1 MWFLLMAVKLNMTP
15 SLTFMPIKVKIAC
28 VFLVRENLI
37 NSQSIQIYLYWLI
50 MSQREKPNLY
60 SKESIK
66 KGLKTSMWQQ
76 VILMQNKN
84 FLITIIL
91 IFYDLTLLFME
102 DRPSFNNI

>member
-50 MSQREKPNLY
+50 MSQRKAKSL
-60 SKESIK
+60 
-66 KGLKTSMWQQ
+66 LKRKYQKRF
-76 VILMQNKN
+76 KN
-84 FLITIIL
+84 FYVATSHFNAKQELSDYYYSYIL
-91 IFYDLTLLFME
+91 
-102 DRPSFNNI
+102 